1 MSKSSY
7 GQKARKALQLLMGF
21 RDPNISDA
29 LEPFGMTEA
38 VLQDGWNRLQK
49 VTHLP
54 RSTAPLL
61 DPGLVLQI
69 DTLENRWFPATR
81 HVLQNRYAAIGS
93 LLFDGVSQ
101 TSGREVV
108 LSADLFTTRME
119 QMAAGEPPF
128 DVDGPAAREALRE
141 RGLTGEVLAEMRGL
155 VDRVQTFKRRAVRVP
170 EPHERQAAVDHL
182 WAWYREW
189 AGLARV
195 ALTNRSHLRILGL
208 APKRR
213 GATEEVDE
221 FADTVEMPA
230 VPALVAQA
238 GAFHGAPQLPA
249 PAPVATS
256 PARAPSPQPATALAC
271 TPAPEYAPMPMA
283 AE

>member
-213 GATEEVDE
+213 GAIEEVDE

-230 VPALVAQA
+230 VPAPAAQA
-238 GAFHGAPQLPA
+238 GAFHGVPQLPA
-249 PAPVATS
+249 LTAAPAPHTA
-256 PARAPSPQPATALAC
+256 PAQPSTAVAC
-271 TPAPEYAPMPMA
+271 TPPEYAPTPMA